1 MYDIFK
7 KNEPTPLFLPS
18 NPNITLY
25 ITFIEKS
32 EGKKPDKTVSEA
44 KHAVMFQFENKH
56 PLFMYFFT

>member
-7 KNEPTPLFLPS
+7 KILKNY